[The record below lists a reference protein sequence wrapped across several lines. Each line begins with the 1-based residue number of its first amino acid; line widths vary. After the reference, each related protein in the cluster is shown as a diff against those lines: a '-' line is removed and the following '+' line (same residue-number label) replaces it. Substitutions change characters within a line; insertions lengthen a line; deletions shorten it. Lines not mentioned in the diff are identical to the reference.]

1 MGFTDLVFGA
11 SMKLGVI
18 QSKGRSSFQEGL
30 PETPGKGE
38 VWGRRSSH
46 GSGLPENTFSPF
58 GRQHH
63 PDTSRTG
70 CRRAK
75 RQGPQHEAWFSWG
88 EPCRGSWEVP
98 TSVSTNQ
105 KSLYVVATANRQRS
119 TGNTAQGL
127 PQAPGAGEDF
137 LGGWWETELIR
148 PNLARERS
156 VYTRN
161 KWNNVYEAAG
171 TVKALNNSGG
181 YDGQGQQDVT
191 VLWPH

>member
-1 MGFTDLVFGA
+1 M
-11 SMKLGVI
+11 
-18 QSKGRSSFQEGL
+18 
-30 PETPGKGE
+30 
-38 VWGRRSSH
+38 
-46 GSGLPENTFSPF
+46 
-58 GRQHH
+58 
-63 PDTSRTG
+63 
-70 CRRAK
+70 
-75 RQGPQHEAWFSWG
+75 
-88 EPCRGSWEVP
+88 
-98 TSVSTNQ
+98 
-105 KSLYVVATANRQRS
+105 VATANRQRS